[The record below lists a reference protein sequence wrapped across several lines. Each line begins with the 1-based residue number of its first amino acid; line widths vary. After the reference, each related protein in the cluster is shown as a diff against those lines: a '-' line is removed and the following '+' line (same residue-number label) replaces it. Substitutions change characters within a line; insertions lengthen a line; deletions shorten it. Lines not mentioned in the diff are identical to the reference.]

1 MKPVDRNSERRL
13 WLLLARKMARE
24 ATQDE
29 LIELEGLVQ
38 RTPDAHYV
46 IEILSLWWKLAEES
60 GTEEAD
66 KAVTNLLQQ
75 IEMENKIS
83 QTNKKDNT
91 NYFVLA

>member
-1 MKPVDRNSERRL
+1 MKPDDRYSETRL
-13 WLLLARKMARE
+13 WLLLGRKMARE

-29 LIELEGLVQ
+29 LIELEALVQ
-38 RTPDAHYV
+38 HIPDAHYV

-66 KAVTNLLQQ
+66 KAVLTLLQQ
-75 IEMENKIS
+75 IEIENK
-83 QTNKKDNT
+83 NARGHKKDNP

>member
-1 MKPVDRNSERRL
+1 
-13 WLLLARKMARE
+13 MARE

-29 LIELEGLVQ
+29 LIELEALVQ
-38 RTPDAHYV
+38 NIPDAHYV

-66 KAVTNLLQQ
+66 KAVLTLLQQ
-75 IEMENKIS
+75 IEIENK
-83 QTNKKDNT
+83 NARGHKKDNP

>member
-1 MKPVDRNSERRL
+1 MKPDNHNHESRL
-13 WLLLARKMARE
+13 WLLLARKIARE

-29 LIELEGLVQ
+29 LIELEVLVQ
-38 RTPDAHYV
+38 KTPNAHYV

-60 GTEEAD
+60 GVEEAD
-66 KAVTNLLQQ
+66 KAVMNLLQQ
-75 IEMENKIS
+75 MELENKLS